1 MVARRAEGQGP
12 GVNLLAVG
20 LSSELTHVIHAE
32 PSRIDDNVALAAV
45 HVIGPASCNFYCY
58 LDE

>member
-20 LSSELTHVIHAE
+20 LSSELTHVIQAE
-32 PSRIDDNVALAAV
+32 PSRIDDNVAVLR
-45 HVIGPASCNFYCY
+45 SM
-58 LDE
+58 